1 MIREI
6 STRAAHVGWALL
18 AANIFFAWLGTDVLG
33 ADSSLAYTA
42 FGLLLLGTVA
52 LFVLLIAAIVK
63 KWNGVVPLVF
73 ALLFTMGIYPII
85 IGIISMNAYLGQTDS
100 AIIDHTE
107 GIPIDDPPPTP

>member
-33 ADSSLAYTA
+33 TDSSLAYTA
-42 FGLLLLGTVA
+42 FGIALLGTVA

-63 KWNGVVPLVF
+63 KWNGVLPLVF
-73 ALLFTMGIYPII
+73 ALVLSLGIYPIV
-85 IGIISMNAYLGQTDS
+85 IGIISMNAYLSQ
-100 AIIDHTE
+100 TE
-107 GIPIDDPPPTP
+107 GMPIDDPVPKP